1 MSSCAYCLAAK
12 LHEIAFKKRIRDEM
26 MVKTKDLKIAV
37 NRKVKLS
44 QEALNTFSKRMRNNR
59 TSGVVVEE
67 SLVMVK
73 SEVSNVAFP
82 LNEVD
87 SPKSRFGPIVKLQC
101 VALLKPSL

>member
-59 TSGVVVEE
+59 TSGVVVEIM
-67 SLVMVK
+67 SNGVIKVK
-73 SEVSNVAFP
+73 WDKLKSIDQIHKDLIEVIA
-82 LNEVD
+82 
-87 SPKSRFGPIVKLQC
+87 
-101 VALLKPSL
+101 